1 MSGTLLE
8 IESAIKTDPGRVR
21 AQNQD
26 YVGYFV
32 PQGVAQMSHSGRLYV
47 LADGIGGAASGEIAS
62 RYAVQRVLHD
72 YYDPRDGRDPAAR
85 LKGAIRAA
93 NAEIYQH
100 ARNAGPSQM
109 GTTLVAA
116 VARGDQLI
124 VANVGDSRAYLVCG
138 KSIRQIT
145 EDHSLTQ
152 ELVRQGAIGVE
163 DIPGH
168 DRRNVVV
175 RSLGIE
181 PTVEIDLFQERLQP
195 GDVVLLCSDGLT
207 RYYPDADELRDVLT
221 SQPLAQA
228 AEALIRTAN
237 ERGGK
242 DNISVVVLRASQP
255 VATDVPE
262 AVQMPEVTAQMSAA
276 ESPELATQIF
286 DVTLEAPPLGGLS
299 PEDTAEIPLP
309 PGQDRPGPPGGE
321 PALDAQTPPPPIVRP
336 EETTDQPPRRRRLL
350 PGLIVAV
357 LVVLLV
363 VVIGGLA
370 LAHQQGYLVI
380 NPTLTPTPL
389 VAQVIVATSTESPTA
404 TPPDTPTP
412 PAPTETP
419 VLAEG
424 PHGSLLILA
433 GPFVYGVSQGDI
445 DAALELCFEYAA
457 EPEIDCVADTF
468 ADAMPQVTI
477 TISAFYMGRTE
488 VSNREYIECLD
499 GGACTEP
506 NYLPKIEGGV
516 RADSVRDL
524 APDLPVAGLTRDQ
537 AAAYCAFR
545 GGRLPTEAEWEKAA
559 SWGPDLEGAN
569 AADKFAYPWGE
580 EWKDGLARTSE
591 PGSLSPV
598 AVDSLPQGASR
609 YGLMNMAG
617 NVAEWVADWYAPDYY
632 QMLSA
637 GIEDPRG
644 PSEPGPERLRVTR
657 GGGFEDTPPFVQT
670 TYRRLRFD
678 QEAQASLGVRC
689 AWD

>member
-1 MSGTLLE
+1 MSSTLLE

-32 PQGVAQMSHSGRLYV
+32 PQGAAQMKRSGRLYV
-47 LADGIGGAASGEIAS
+47 LADGIGGAARGEIAS

-85 LKGAIRAA
+85 LKGAIQAA

-116 VARGDQLI
+116 VALGDQLI
-124 VANVGDSRAYLVCG
+124 VANVGDSRAYLVHG
-138 KSIRQIT
+138 ESIRQIT
-145 EDHSLTQ
+145 EDHSLPQ
-152 ELVRQGAIGVE
+152 ELARQGVIGVE

-168 DRRNVVV
+168 DRRNVVI
-175 RSLGIE
+175 RSLGIQA
-181 PTVEIDLFQERLQP
+181 TVEVDLFQEWLQP

-207 RYYPDADELRDVLT
+207 RYYPDADELRDMLAG
-221 SQPLAQA
+221 QPLAQA
-228 AEALIRTAN
+228 AETLVRTAN
-237 ERGGK
+237 QRGGK

-255 VATDVPE
+255 VAADVPE
-262 AVQMPEVTAQMSAA
+262 AVQVPEATAQMSAA
-276 ESPELATQIF
+276 ESSELTTQIF
-286 DVTLEAPPLGGLS
+286 DARLEAPPPGSLS
-299 PEDTAEIPLP
+299 PEDTAEIPFP
-309 PGQDRPGPPGGE
+309 PDQDRPGPPGEE
-321 PALDAQTPPPPIVRP
+321 PALDAQTPPPPIVRSG
-336 EETTDQPPRRRRLL
+336 ETTGQPPRRRRLL

-357 LVVLLV
+357 LVVLLIV
-363 VVIGGLA
+363 VVGGLA
-370 LAHQQGYLVI
+370 LAHQQGYLVF

-389 VAQVIVATSTESPTA
+389 VAQVIVPTPTESPTA

-412 PAPTETP
+412 PVPTETP
-419 VLAEG
+419 ALAEG
-424 PHGSLLILA
+424 PHGSLLIPA
-433 GPFVYGVSQGDI
+433 GPFVYGIGQDDI
-445 DAALELCFEYAA
+445 DAALELCLEYAA

-488 VSNREYIECLD
+488 ASNREYIECLD

-506 NYLPKIEGGV
+506 DYLPKIEGV
-516 RADSVRDL
+516 RADSARALD
-524 APDLPVAGLTRDQ
+524 PDLPVAGLTRDQ

-559 SWGPDLEGAN
+559 SWGPDLESVN
-569 AADKFAYPWGE
+569 AADKFAYPWGK
-580 EWKDGLARTSE
+580 EWKDGLARTFE

-609 YGLMNMAG
+609 YGLLNMAG

-637 GIEDPRG
+637 GIEDPQG

-657 GGGFEDTPPFVQT
+657 GGGFDDTPPFVQT
-670 TYRRLRFD
+670 AYRRLRFD